1 MRAIAASVPLSGDAQ
16 VSYEALTSRLK
27 KLSSLNDIEGIITW
41 DELVMM
47 PEGASE
53 ARGAQKAALAE
64 LVHLQ
69 ATSAALGEA
78 ISAAESAG
86 AAEGCPWRRAVI
98 RDARRDYNDAVRL
111 PAELKAKEAELGA
124 KGYAAWV
131 KARKND
137 DWASFAPVLEELVA
151 LRKEMAAACADPGVS
166 AYDYLLDKFERGMTE
181 ERLTEIFGELRT
193 KLVPVIAKILAAK
206 PLAHPPAL

>member
-1 MRAIAASVPLSGDAQ
+1 MRAIAASVPLEGEAL
-16 VSYEALTSRLK
+16 VSYDALTARLK
-27 KLSSLNDIEGIITW
+27 KLSALGDIEGIITW

-64 LVHLQ
+64 LVHNE
-69 ATSAALGEA
+69 ATSDKMGEA

-86 AAEGCPWRRAVI
+86 AAEGCPWRAAVI
-98 RDARRDYNDAVRL
+98 RDAKRDYNDAVRL

-131 KARKND
+131 KARAND
-137 DWASFAPVLEELVA
+137 DWSSFAPVLEELVN
-151 LRKEMAAACADPGVS
+151 LRKEMASQCADPGVS
-166 AYDYLLDKFERGMTE
+166 PYDYLLDKF
-181 ERLTEIFGELRT
+181 
-193 KLVPVIAKILAAK
+193 
-206 PLAHPPAL
+206 